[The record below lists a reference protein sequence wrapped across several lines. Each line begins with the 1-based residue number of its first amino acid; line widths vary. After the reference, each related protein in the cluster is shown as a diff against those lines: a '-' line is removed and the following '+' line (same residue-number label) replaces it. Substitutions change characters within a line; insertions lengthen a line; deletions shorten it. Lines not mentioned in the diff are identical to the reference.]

1 MKHNNDNAK
10 KQQIKANGG
19 LQFSRKFAVIAA
31 GILMLVLSAG
41 CAGQRGDAAA
51 STETV
56 SEGGV
61 EVREGNDAET
71 GNAAGETMENNG
83 DAVDTSEAFED
94 ANETAEAG
102 EEATETTA
110 AGEESAETTAAGEK
124 TDSESPLDAFLSNKI
139 PALDSSNESYR
150 IFFADLSMDIE
161 EWDSYSVGERIDL
174 DNDGE
179 NELILNGPYGG
190 MYLDA
195 RAGNVY
201 ILATGDGTSQVLSHI
216 SYDDAVW
223 IVHSDTTHQGR
234 KVYWL
239 TKYDGGEN
247 IVDEFKFSAEYW
259 DSPDDKY
266 NADSDFTFRDQKIS
280 MEEYEA
286 LHKEIFGNVN

>member
-10 KQQIKANGG
+10 KQQIKTNGG
-19 LQFSRKFAVIAA
+19 LQFPWKFAVIAA

-51 STETV
+51 STETD

-61 EVREGNDAET
+61 EVREGDGAEA
-71 GNAAGETMENNG
+71 GNAAGETIESDK
-83 DAVDTSEAFED
+83 DAVDTSEVFED

-102 EEATETTA
+102 EEA
-110 AGEESAETTAAGEK
+110 AETTEAGEK

-150 IFFADLSMDIE
+150 IFFADLSMDLE

-216 SYDDAVW
+216 SYDDAMW

-239 TKYDGGEN
+239 TKYDGGGN
-247 IVDEFKFSAEYW
+247 IVDEFTLSAEYW

-286 LHKEIFGNVN
+286 LHKEIFGSVN